1 MGYRGGKNLLDR
13 MAFITDGKQS
23 LTDGIN
29 RQFCAELYETGLQAP
44 GPASD
49 NPADGQGVGN
59 QAPDPGGDDQVPDP
73 GGDDQAPDPGE
84 DDQVPDPGSEA
95 VRIPSATS
103 GRMPI
108 LT

>member
-13 MAFITDGKQS
+13 MAFITDGKRS
-23 LTDGIN
+23 LTDGTN
-29 RQFCAELYETGLQAP
+29 RQFCAELYETGL
-44 GPASD
+44 
-49 NPADGQGVGN
+49 
-59 QAPDPGGDDQVPDP
+59 
-73 GGDDQAPDPGE
+73 
-84 DDQVPDPGSEA
+84 QVPDPGSEA